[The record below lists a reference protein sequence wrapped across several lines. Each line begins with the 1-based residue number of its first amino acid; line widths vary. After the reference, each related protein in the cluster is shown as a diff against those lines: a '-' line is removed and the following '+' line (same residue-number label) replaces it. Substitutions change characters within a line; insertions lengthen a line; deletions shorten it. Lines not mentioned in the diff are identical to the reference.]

1 MTGGSASSTTG
12 PLAWEAGGRNAMRN
26 LDDWLNPHPAVI
38 RATAAKKR
46 KKSVFVR
53 TSITASNYR
62 K

>member
-1 MTGGSASSTTG
+1 
-12 PLAWEAGGRNAMRN
+12 MRN

>member
-1 MTGGSASSTTG
+1 
-12 PLAWEAGGRNAMRN
+12 MRN
-26 LDDWLNPHPAVI
+26 LDGWFNPHPGVV
-38 RATAAKKR
+38 RATAATKR